1 MDTNRNFGRR
11 QPDPERPSLPW
22 TGRETEAAC
31 DLAFAELVHNLPMWI
46 ETDGRVDAPMLLVAI
61 GAAAGMAAQMA
72 ITAGWADKLIDRGD
86 DYHEMTL
93 GDGRKIADGRIFS
106 EMIFARETARE
117 DHAIGSTLAKESQR
131 HGVSW
136 QDMPV
141 SLFSEDVWERIGTP
155 EESRPQAPA
164 EHRPTLTARDLL
176 PALWPCVRVVL
187 TQSYPDVPRPSG
199 PVSVHLWPAV
209 TAQAARVLYAR
220 TIPLV
225 PARVGAIIA
234 IQSAVWAS
242 RQEPWPFDPELC
254 RRRDLGLRAFD
265 I

>member
-1 MDTNRNFGRR
+1 MQHNHDFGRR
-11 QPDPERPSLPW
+11 LPDPERPSLPW
-22 TGRETEAAC
+22 TGRVTETAC
-31 DLAFAELVHNLPMWI
+31 DLAFAELVDNLPLWI
-46 ETDGRVDAPMLLVAI
+46 EIDGRVHAPTLLVAI
-61 GAAAGMAAQMA
+61 GAAAGMAVQMA

-93 GDGRKIADGRIFS
+93 PDGRRIADGRVFR

-136 QDMPV
+136 QDMPA
-141 SLFSEDVWERIGTP
+141 SLFSEDVWNQIGTS

-164 EHRPTLTARDLL
+164 QHRPTLTARDLL

-187 TQSYPDVPRPSG
+187 TQSYPDVPRPNG

-220 TIPLV
+220 TIPSV
-225 PARVGAIIA
+225 PARVGAIMA

>member
-1 MDTNRNFGRR
+1 MDTNRNLSRR
-11 QPDPERPSLPW
+11 WPDPEPRLLPW
-22 TGRETEAAC
+22 TGRVTETAC
-31 DLAFAELVHNLPMWI
+31 DLAFAELVHNLPLWI
-46 ETDGRVDAPMLLVAI
+46 EIDGRVDAPTLLVAI
-61 GAAAGMAAQMA
+61 GAAAGLATQMA
-72 ITAGWADKLIDRGD
+72 IAAGWADKLIDRGD
-86 DYHEMTL
+86 DFHEMTL
-93 GDGRKIADGRIFS
+93 RDGRKIAHGRIFD

-117 DHAIGSTLAKESQR
+117 DHAIGSTLAKESRR
-131 HGVSW
+131 HGISW
-136 QDMPV
+136 QDMPA
-141 SLFSEDVWERIGTP
+141 SLFSEDVWKQIGTP

-187 TQSYPDVPRPSG
+187 TQSYPDEPRPSG
-199 PVSVHLWPAV
+199 PASVHLWPAV